1 MKRRDFVLLLA
12 GAMIAARALRAQQ
25 QKAMPVIG
33 WLSIGSREFD
43 DHVRLTGFRQGLGD
57 TGYVEGRNIAIEYRW
72 AEGQYDRLPAL
83 AADLVGLPVAV
94 IAAVGGPPPVL
105 AAKVA
110 TATIPVVFILGVDP
124 VQLGVVASLNRPG
137 GHITGVTVLTAE
149 LVAKRLDLLRQL
161 VPSAA
166 VVAVLVNP
174 TNPAATDA
182 ETRSLR
188 DAARFLGLQLHFLE
202 ASTPSEIDAAFMT
215 LIERRIGVIV
225 VSADPFFT
233 MRKDQI
239 VVLAGQHGVPAIYV
253 WREFA
258 TAGGLIS
265 YGTDLADIQR
275 QAGVLVG
282 KILNGAKPADLPV
295 QQAVKVEL
303 VINLKTAKAL
313 GLTIPLPLLGRAE
326 EVIE

>member
-1 MKRRDFVLLLA
+1 M
-12 GAMIAARALRAQQ
+12 AARARAQQ
-25 QKAMPVIG
+25 PKPVIG
-33 WLSIGSREFD
+33 WLSIGSPEFD
-43 DHVRLTGFRQGLGD
+43 DAVRLTGFRQGLGD
-57 TGYVEGRNIAIEYRW
+57 TGYVEGRNVAIEYRW

-137 GHITGVTVLTAE
+137 GNITGVTALTAE
-149 LVAKRLDLLRQL
+149 VVAKRLDLVRQL

-166 VVAVLVNP
+166 AVAVLVNP

-188 DAARFLGLQLHFLE
+188 DAAHFLGLQLHFLG
-202 ASTPSEIDAAFMT
+202 ASNPSEIDAPFMT
-215 LIERRIGVIV
+215 LIERRIGALV

-233 MRKDQI
+233 TRKDQI
-239 VVLAGQHGVPAIYV
+239 VALAGQHAVPAIYV
-253 WREFA
+253 WREFP

-265 YGTDLADIQR
+265 YGTDLADTQR

-313 GLTIPLPLLGRAE
+313 GLTIPLPLLGRAD